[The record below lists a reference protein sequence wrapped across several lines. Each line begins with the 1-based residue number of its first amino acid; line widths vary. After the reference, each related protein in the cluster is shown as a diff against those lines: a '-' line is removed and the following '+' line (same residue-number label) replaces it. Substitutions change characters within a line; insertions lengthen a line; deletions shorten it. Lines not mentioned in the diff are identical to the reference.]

1 MKKVKNVM
9 IFGTFDLVHQ
19 GHMALFK
26 QAKKKGNQVV
36 AVVGRDER
44 VKQIKQSEPIHTERE
59 RKQLLEQIKLI
70 DRVVLGDKHDVY
82 KVIKRLKPDVILL
95 GYDQTVFTDKLQE
108 KIQEFGLKTK
118 IERAKPYKETKLK
131 SSAIRKQ
138 LETRI

>member
-1 MKKVKNVM
+1 MKTVM

-19 GHMALFK
+19 GHIALLK
-26 QAKKKGNQVV
+26 QARGKGNQVI

-44 VKQIKQSEPIHTERE
+44 VKQIKRNEPIHTERE

-70 DRVVLGDKHDVY
+70 DKVVLGDKKDVY

-95 GYDQTVFTDKLQE
+95 GYDQTIFTEELQE